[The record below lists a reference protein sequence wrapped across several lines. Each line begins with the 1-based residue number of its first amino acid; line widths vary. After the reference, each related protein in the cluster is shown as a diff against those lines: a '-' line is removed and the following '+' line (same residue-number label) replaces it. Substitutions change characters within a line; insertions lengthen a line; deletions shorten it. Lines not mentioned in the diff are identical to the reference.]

1 MDGEQIEG
9 AGEMNFE
16 LPEEL
21 RLVKDNV
28 RRFVDRE
35 LIPIEREVCTD
46 NKIKPQMREL
56 LEGKAKALGL
66 WLYDVPQV
74 YGGQGLGLL
83 AKVVVWSELG
93 RTIALPTRNA
103 SIFGPNVSPILYF
116 LDADPGRSGSYHA
129 IDYL

>member
-9 AGEMNFE
+9 ADEMNFE

-21 RLVKDNV
+21 RMLKDNV

-93 RTIALPTRNA
+93 GMQECLDCLVQLSYSGVQSGKIEPNIGHIATK
-103 SIFGPNVSPILYF
+103 
-116 LDADPGRSGSYHA
+116 
-129 IDYL
+129 